1 LQSKTITYQPEKEH
15 MRTSLVLSGNE
26 LALSA
31 PQQPA
36 STAPIYL
43 AELMASINR
52 KDGTFEGMLHAV
64 AARFLEFVGS
74 TAELVPI
81 GAVHDRKES
90 FIAHLKASK
99 YKKSSVKSYRNYL
112 NLLLRRAQELGWVRP
127 ALVIP
132 VEWRKIED
140 AMPRT
145 SAKLIVHY
153 AVRIGKLPSVFS
165 EDDLLAWRQER
176 AKSGRSLVD
185 AEGDC
190 PRFRSA
196 IARSGLSS
204 KIPSIKPRDK
214 RYGVPLEQ
222 LHAELRGKFSGR
234 FLGS

>member
-1 LQSKTITYQPEKEH
+1 MT
-15 MRTSLVLSGNE
+15 TSLVLSGNE

-36 STAPIYL
+36 STAPINL
-43 AELMASINR
+43 AELLASINR
-52 KDGTFEGMLHAV
+52 KDGTCEGMLHAV

-99 YKKSSVKSYRNYL
+99 YKKLSVKSYRNYL

-132 VEWRKIED
+132 AEWREIED
-140 AMPRT
+140 AMPRS

-153 AVRIGKLPSVFS
+153 AARIGKSPSDFS

-190 PRFRSA
+190 SRFRNA
-196 IARSGLSS
+196 IVHAGLSS
-204 KIPSIKPRDK
+204 KVPLIKPRDK
-214 RYGVPLEQ
+214 RYGVPLGKMHPALREEIQ
-222 LHAELRGKFSGR
+222 RTIAMEAESV
-234 FLGS
+234 